1 MIWVT
6 LARHVDL
13 GLLPGLISEDDPRP
27 VREQL
32 NDAYRHGGGW
42 DPMAGFTVRD
52 GYVLKYPDDPPMK
65 PLAMTSLRQEV
76 VVFYPYS
83 FLGVFQPD
91 GSFEV
96 SRVD

>member
-6 LARHVDL
+6 LDPRVDL
-13 GLLPGLISEDDPRP
+13 GFLPSLISEDDPRP
-27 VREQL
+27 VAAQL
-32 NDAYRHGGGW
+32 DDKYRHGGGW
-42 DPMAGFTVRD
+42 DPVPGFTVRD
-52 GYVLKYPDDPPMK
+52 GYVLKYPDDPPMA

-76 VVFYPYS
+76 IVFYPYS
-83 FLGVFQPD
+83 FLGVFQSD